1 MAIQSEDCTKQVVRL
16 ITETHADVH
25 LDPLLMKACQKDI
38 GYLCGRLVP
47 GRGQII
53 ECLQVKFMF
62 NHGTFKRYSIFCG
75 SSHSFFQ
82 ILNGNGKFF
91 ILLTTGF
98 REKNNYLRS
107 ITSNY
112 VSVEPST

>member
-53 ECLQVKFMF
+53 ECLQVKSVLLCLITVK
-62 NHGTFKRYSIFCG
+62 NRYFVGNLI
-75 SSHSFFQ
+75 SFSNLKQ
-82 ILNGNGKFF
+82 GIVYFF
-91 ILLTTGF
+91 LFSTIGF
-98 REKNNYLRS
+98 IENDKNIS
-107 ITSNY
+107 GG
-112 VSVEPST
+112 